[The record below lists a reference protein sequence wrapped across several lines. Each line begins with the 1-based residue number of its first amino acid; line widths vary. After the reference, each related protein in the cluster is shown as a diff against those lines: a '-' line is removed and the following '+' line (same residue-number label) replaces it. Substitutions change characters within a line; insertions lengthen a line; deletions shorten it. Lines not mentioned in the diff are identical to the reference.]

1 MLLNKEIFMWLGEDF
16 NNMIVLAILIA
27 MLIGAA
33 FISIAVGI
41 LALIAHFIYK
51 FAKPKRHD

>member
-1 MLLNKEIFMWLGEDF
+1 MWLGEDF
-16 NNMIVLAILIA
+16 NNMIVLAILVA

-33 FISIAVGI
+33 FIGIAVGI

-51 FAKPKRHD
+51 FAKPKRRD